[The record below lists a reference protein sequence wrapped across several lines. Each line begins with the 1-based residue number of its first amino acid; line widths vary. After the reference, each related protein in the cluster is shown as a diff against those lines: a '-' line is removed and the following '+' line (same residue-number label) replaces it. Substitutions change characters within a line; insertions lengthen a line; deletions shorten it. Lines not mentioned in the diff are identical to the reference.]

1 MYVASMRTHVQ
12 KGIIKSPAMGD
23 KRKVDAPLCSHRDFP
38 YRARNETANGHQ
50 PEENL
55 IRGRDRHDE

>member
-23 KRKVDAPLCSHRDFP
+23 KRKVDAPLCPYRDFP
-38 YRARNETANGHQ
+38 YSPRKKTANDHQ
-50 PEENL
+50 PEESL
-55 IRGRDRHDE
+55 IRGRDRHEK